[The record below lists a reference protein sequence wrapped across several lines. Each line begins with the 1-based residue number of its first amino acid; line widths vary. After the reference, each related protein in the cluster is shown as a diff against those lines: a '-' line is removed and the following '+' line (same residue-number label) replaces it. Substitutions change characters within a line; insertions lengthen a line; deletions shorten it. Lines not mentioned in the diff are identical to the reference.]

1 MEKRKY
7 EPQIYTNED
16 LKGKCGVYQIRN
28 IINNKI
34 YVGSS
39 QNLYIR
45 KREHFYTL
53 SKGIHRNKHLQN
65 AFNSYGKENLVFEI
79 IEFCDIRDQINI
91 EQYWIDTIQKYTNI
105 YNIQPIADK
114 ITITEEIKDR
124 MRGKTPWNKG
134 KHGIYSEETLRKMK
148 ENRNIFGDRNP
159 FYGMKHTQETKD
171 KIQEA
176 NGIKVLCKET
186 GIVYK
191 SLHEAERIT
200 GINRTSISR
209 VCHNTQKLA
218 GGFTWCFIDK

>member
-65 AFNSYGKENLVFEI
+65 AFNSYGKENMVFEI

-114 ITITEEIKDR
+114 ITITEESKRDFETWEDEYNIL
-124 MRGKTPWNKG
+124 GKRQLGYCEYVVEYEDNTEEDSYMEHDFVGYLP
-134 KHGIYSEETLRKMK
+134 ITEYS
-148 ENRNIFGDRNP
+148 
-159 FYGMKHTQETKD
+159 
-171 KIQEA
+171 
-176 NGIKVLCKET
+176 
-186 GIVYK
+186 
-191 SLHEAERIT
+191 
-200 GINRTSISR
+200 INM
-209 VCHNTQKLA
+209 H
-218 GGFTWCFIDK
+218 